1 MSYSVFRV
9 QGIKT
14 TKDLI
19 GIGKHNKE
27 RVSNTNPD
35 IDSLKSKENITL
47 IACNETFNQKFND
60 ITKEMRAEHEER
72 MKNMRADRVKSFDR
86 YINDAKNDIVKWAK
100 TTLEFVKKDIGIDPK
115 NIIHAVVH
123 MDEKTPHLHIVAV
136 PMVKAYD
143 GRRKKTTLQ
152 INRSKYIQGGI
163 HLSKLQDCYNKRM
176 NDNGFNLERGEKGSN
191 KKHTETIEYKQ
202 ELLKELKNEIR
213 KDKIILK
220 RYKETIKDVTLSE
233 IEVKAIKGK
242 KSFIG
247 DNITIKNEDFTKL
260 KDLAGEGAYAKIE
273 VKKLNTELEKKK
285 KKVAELEE
293 KIEEYQEKISV
304 YSKNNK
310 ELSKKMKEN
319 KVAFKV
325 LRDVVYENNLGDIAK
340 KRLDEEL
347 KEIKELEKKK
357 LKEKLNA
364 TTSLNEKAKIIKQLK
379 ALEENNKEKKKKNI
393 EHEK

>member
-86 YINDAKNDIVKWAK
+86 YINDAKNDIAFEMLFTSDEAFFKDMTRNDIVKWAK

-202 ELLKELKNEIR
+202 DR
-213 KDKIILK
+213 K
-220 RYKETIKDVTLSE
+220 
-233 IEVKAIKGK
+233 
-242 KSFIG
+242 
-247 DNITIKNEDFTKL
+247 
-260 KDLAGEGAYAKIE
+260 
-273 VKKLNTELEKKK
+273 
-285 KKVAELEE
+285 
-293 KIEEYQEKISV
+293 SV
-304 YSKNNK
+304 
-310 ELSKKMKEN
+310 
-319 KVAFKV
+319 V
-325 LRDVVYENNLGDIAK
+325 
-340 KRLDEEL
+340 
-347 KEIKELEKKK
+347 
-357 LKEKLNA
+357 
-364 TTSLNEKAKIIKQLK
+364 
-379 ALEENNKEKKKKNI
+379 
-393 EHEK
+393 